1 MVLNADIL
9 ARPVYNTGYAAQI
22 LFRNVQDKLKWEGA
36 LVSADGNNTW
46 TTSEF
51 TVTEFGVPVHV
62 SFDHVDTG
70 HWLAVEFSKQEY
82 SGKFTLWA
90 VAEQAL
96 VDNILQ
102 RIINKPANANRWL
115 AHQASIPEGGV
126 KAAVQ
131 FYSDKTLVNNKH
143 AAAHPVRLSLL
154 NVGYA
159 ARMQLRNLATVGY
172 MPIIARPAGMN
183 ADNFRKLKHVVRQR
197 CLHILLEPLKQLS
210 HQGIRL
216 SDPEGTAQLVYPRL
230 LSMVGDH
237 PEISDVFAIFS
248 SGTPQ
253 RPCSRCLAPRKS
265 MDDISLRYPAR
276 SAETQANMMQQVAAA
291 QGGRGT
297 ISRVEAVKQSWSSH
311 AVPLGMAGWAGEHT
325 PDGNLFQCS
334 GYDTLHTDY
343 LGTWLELV
351 RAFKPYATAA
361 AVAAGARFI
370 RLINEGLAAMPRY
383 NSDAIRTHFSRAD
396 YNIIAWR
403 LTLCMYRP

>member
-1 MVLNADIL
+1 M
-9 ARPVYNTGYAAQI
+9 PSMAAHI
-22 LFRNVQDKLKWEGA
+22 LFKTVKDKLKWQGA
-36 LVSADGNNTW
+36 LVSADSNNTW

-51 TVTEFGVPVHV
+51 TVTEFGAPVHV

-70 HWLAVEFSKQEY
+70 HWLAVDFSKPEY
-82 SGKFTLWA
+82 KGHFTLWA
-90 VAEQAL
+90 EAEQAL
-96 VDNILQ
+96 VDCRLQ
-102 RIINKPANANRWL
+102 RVINKPANANRWL
-115 AHQASIPEGGV
+115 AHQASIREGGV
-126 KAAVQ
+126 VAAVQ
-131 FYSDKTLVNNKH
+131 IYSDKTLVNNKH

-154 NVGYA
+154 NVDYA

-172 MPIIARPAGMN
+172 MPIIARPAGMT
-183 ADNFRKLKHVVRQR
+183 ADKFKKLKHVVRQR

-216 SDPEGTAQLVYPRL
+216 SDPEGTTQLVYPRL

-253 RPCSRCLAPRKS
+253 RPCSRCLAPRNS
-265 MDDISLRYPAR
+265 MDDISLQYPAR
-276 SAETQANMMQQVAAA
+276 SAEIQARVLRQVAEA
-291 QGGRGT
+291 QGGRGAV
-297 ISRVEAVKQSWSSH
+297 SRVEAVKQFWSSH
-311 AVPLGMAGWAGEHT
+311 AMPLGMAGWAGEDT
-325 PDGNLFQCS
+325 EYGNLFQIS

-361 AVAAGARFI
+361 AGAAGARFI

-383 NSDAIRTHFSRAD
+383 T
-396 YNIIAWR
+396 
-403 LTLCMYRP
+403 P